1 MIPACVP
8 DVMNALSII
17 GMRIQRMP
25 ADPNVEF
32 NNPQHYEYLTVA
44 TPGSHDMATIRGWWE
59 EMESGQRQRFYEQML
74 GRHGEDAPLKCE
86 ADIVEQILE
95 QHVSSP
101 SIWAIF
107 LLQVSLVVLSC
118 W

>member
-1 MIPACVP
+1 
-8 DVMNALSII
+8 
-17 GMRIQRMP
+17 
-25 ADPNVEF
+25 
-32 NNPQHYEYLTVA
+32 
-44 TPGSHDMATIRGWWE
+44 
-59 EMESGQRQRFYEQML
+59 ML